1 MFLSEHILI
10 NKERV
15 KLTSYLFY
23 LAFRVSIKTT
33 LGKKKYLDNLVW
45 RAQIMSFTLDL
56 HASSFDYTKY
66 GNPETFVLATE
77 MRKRL
82 FSFPVNLRG
91 SGCDVTCVSCPETA
105 RAVTQVKRIHVS
117 CRRIDHE

>member
-1 MFLSEHILI
+1 MFLSEHILT

-15 KLTSYLFY
+15 KLTSYLLFY

-33 LGKKKYLDNLVW
+33 LSKKKYLDNLVW
-45 RAQIMSFTLDL
+45 RAQLMSFTLDL

-82 FSFPVNLRG
+82 FSFPLNLRE
-91 SGCDVTCVSCPETA
+91 SGCDVTCTA
-105 RAVTQVKRIHVS
+105 HAVTQVKGIHVS